1 MVSMMMSA
9 ERSFSGGIM
18 EMWTSAMTCHGYEME
33 NSIAEVQVLIP
44 DFAKTDNPFED
55 KAANDDNGG
64 DMGAV

>member
-1 MVSMMMSA
+1 MKRVDRKS
-9 ERSFSGGIM
+9 INVL
-18 EMWTSAMTCHGYEME
+18 GYEME